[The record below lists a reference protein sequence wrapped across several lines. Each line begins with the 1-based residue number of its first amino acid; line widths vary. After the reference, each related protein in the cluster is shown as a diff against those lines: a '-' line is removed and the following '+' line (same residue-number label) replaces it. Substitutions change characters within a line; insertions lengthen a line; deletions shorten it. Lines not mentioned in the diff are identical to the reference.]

1 MSREIVFRAKRIDN
15 GEWVE
20 GCLLIDYVS
29 GQYFIHS
36 YGNSV
41 NESDKVNEEG
51 CLKFFANEV
60 DAETVC
66 RYIGVKDKNGKE
78 IYEGDI
84 ILSDD
89 GKIGQ
94 VQWFEEHL
102 AFMMS
107 KAKYN
112 VEGYADPTAYEGMK
126 ETIREENENDKRA
139 FDLVKMLKYIIKLA
153 GFELI
158 ERVQIRDT
166 KSGREYR

>member
-51 CLKFFANEV
+51 CLKFFAYEV
-60 DAETVC
+60 DAETVSQ
-66 RYIGVKDKNGKE
+66 YTGVKDKNGKE

-84 ILSDD
+84 VKIHQFLFD
-89 GKIGQ
+89 GAEYEKEIIVSIEYMEDMACFGANLLQSKEIRAYMGYGNETDKEEKVVTPLCNFYGLHEESFEVIG
-94 VQWFEEHL
+94 
-102 AFMMS
+102 
-107 KAKYN
+107 N
-112 VEGYADPTAYEGMK
+112 VYENADLLK
-126 ETIREENENDKRA
+126 EVD
-139 FDLVKMLKYIIKLA
+139 
-153 GFELI
+153 
-158 ERVQIRDT
+158 
-166 KSGREYR
+166 

>member
-1 MSREIVFRAKRIDN
+1 
-15 GEWVE
+15 
-20 GCLLIDYVS
+20 
-29 GQYFIHS
+29 
-36 YGNSV
+36 
-41 NESDKVNEEG
+41 
-51 CLKFFANEV
+51 
-60 DAETVC
+60 
-66 RYIGVKDKNGKE
+66 
-78 IYEGDI
+78 
-84 ILSDD
+84 
-89 GKIGQ
+89 
-94 VQWFEEHL
+94 
-102 AFMMS
+102 MS